1 MVFRCLLLST
11 IYCSIKSFDGFLA
24 FLGKNI
30 LRDVDQKVLSFYLE
44 MGKDNKLLKTEVDN
58 TLNIQLVRLF
68 HLKNAISCVQN

>member
-24 FLGKNI
+24 FLGKYI

-44 MGKDNKLLKTEVDN
+44 MGKDNKLLKT
-58 TLNIQLVRLF
+58 
-68 HLKNAISCVQN
+68 